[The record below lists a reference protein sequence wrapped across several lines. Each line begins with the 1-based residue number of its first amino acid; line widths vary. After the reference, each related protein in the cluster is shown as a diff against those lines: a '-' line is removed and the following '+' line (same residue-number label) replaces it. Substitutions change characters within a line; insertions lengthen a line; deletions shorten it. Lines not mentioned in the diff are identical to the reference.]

1 MTDELQI
8 ELLVSS
14 NTIERKDFPDFR
26 IGMDVVNNE
35 PVELHF
41 DVSKTRLYVNSK
53 RNIAWDL
60 AVQNGTIVNF
70 SVPPGKQ
77 KSVQWPLG
85 KALFEA
91 PGTYL
96 LELHWKSVILKQ
108 TVRVLKGPV

>member
-14 NTIERKDFPDFR
+14 NTVELKDLPDFS
-26 IGMDVVNNE
+26 ISLGVFNNG
-35 PVELHF
+35 PAELHF
-41 DVSKTRLYVNSK
+41 NVSKTRLYVNSK

-60 AVQNGTIVNF
+60 AVQNGTIINF
-70 SVPPGKQ
+70 RIPPGKR
-77 KSVQWPLG
+77 KAVQWPLG

-91 PGTYL
+91 TGTYL
-96 LELHWKSVILKQ
+96 LELHWESVILKQ